1 MKENTKT
8 AVVIGGGIVGICC
21 ALFLQKKGLNVTV
34 IDPSEAGES
43 TAKWSC
49 GQMAVSEIIPL
60 SKKGILK
67 KITSKITQQQLID
80 MKKLLIFFMECQKNP
95 HI

>member
-34 IDPSEAGES
+34 IDPS
-43 TAKWSC
+43 
-49 GQMAVSEIIPL
+49 
-60 SKKGILK
+60 
-67 KITSKITQQQLID
+67 
-80 MKKLLIFFMECQKNP
+80 
-95 HI
+95 